1 MNSRP
6 NSSPRPGRLDRI
18 ERLGNSLP
26 DPVFIFL
33 WLMLALV
40 VASVLAHSAGVSAVN
55 PSTGELLRAESLLSS
70 DNVRRLLVE
79 MPKTVTSFPP
89 LGLVLVVMLGAAV
102 AERSGF
108 FAASI
113 GRLVKKAPTSLLIP
127 ATFAVALLS
136 HHAADAAYVVLIP
149 LAAIVFSQSGR
160 HPLLGVA
167 VAYAGISGAFA
178 ANLVPGQFDALILGI
193 THSAALMIDPNHQMN
208 PLGNW
213 WFTASLGALLFIIAW
228 PVAAWIVEPYT
239 QRWSIDGVATESA
252 HTDLIDPRSQ
262 TRGLLRAA
270 LAGATVVAVFAAL
283 AINPSFS
290 PLVDPDA
297 VGSGR
302 LLPLYQALI
311 AGFMIFF
318 IAVGWAYGS
327 AVGTVKS
334 HRDIVKMMGHGL
346 RDLTPY
352 LVLAFFASHFIA
364 LFSWS
369 NLGPI
374 LAINGA
380 SALQQLDLSAPVM
393 LLPLLLIA
401 MIFDFLIGSS
411 SAKWSAMAP
420 IVVPML
426 MLLGISPEM
435 TTAAYRMGD
444 SIVNIITPIAS
455 NFVLVLVICQRWV
468 KDFGVGSLIALMLP
482 FSIAFGIAGFILVAI
497 WVALGL
503 PPGPDVSAF
512 YTVGP
517 P

>member
-1 MNSRP
+1 MNSPP
-6 NSSPRPGRLDRI
+6 NSSSRPGRLDQI
-18 ERLGNSLP
+18 ERLGNALP

-33 WLMLALV
+33 WLILILV
-40 VASVLAHSAGVSAVN
+40 GASTFASAIGVSAIN
-55 PSTGELLRAESLLSS
+55 PATGELLQAKSLLSS
-70 DNVRRLLVE
+70 EKLRQLLVE
-79 MPKTVTSFPP
+79 MPKTFTSFPP

-113 GRLVKKAPTSLLIP
+113 GRLVKKAPISLLVP

-178 ANLVPGQFDALILGI
+178 ANLIPGQFDALILGI
-193 THSAALMIDPNHQMN
+193 THSAALMIDPNHQLN

-213 WFTASLGALLFIIAW
+213 WFTASLGIVLFIVAW
-228 PVAAWIVEPYT
+228 PVATWIVEPYAR
-239 QRWSIDGVATESA
+239 RWTVDGVASQNA
-252 HTDLIDPRSQ
+252 QKIAVDSRSEV
-262 TRGLLRAA
+262 RGLRRAA
-270 LAGATVVAVFAAL
+270 LAGAIIVAIFVAL
-283 AINPSFS
+283 ATHPTFA
-290 PLVDPDA
+290 PLVDSDA
-297 VGSGR
+297 DGSGR
-302 LLPLYQALI
+302 YLPLYQSLI

-318 IAVGWAYGS
+318 VAVGWAYGS

-334 HRDIVKMMGHGL
+334 HRDIVKMMGLGL

-380 SALQQLDLSAPVM
+380 EALQQLELSASTM
-393 LLPLLLIA
+393 LLPLLLVA
-401 MIFDFLIGSS
+401 MVFDFLIGSS

-482 FSIAFGIAGFILVAI
+482 FSIAFGIAGFALVALWAI
-497 WVALGL
+497 LGL
-503 PPGPDVSAF
+503 PPGPDVSAYF
-512 YTVGP
+512 TANAS
-517 P
+517 

>member
-1 MNSRP
+1 MNSP
-6 NSSPRPGRLDRI
+6 PDPSPKPGRLDQI
-18 ERLGNSLP
+18 ERLGNALP

-33 WLMLALV
+33 WLILFLIAV
-40 VASVLAHSAGVSAVN
+40 SVLASAAGVSAVH
-55 PSTGELLRAESLLSS
+55 PSSGELLQVESLLNAE
-70 DNVRRLLVE
+70 NVRRLLVE
-79 MPKTVTSFPP
+79 MPKTFTAFPP

-108 FAASI
+108 FSASI
-113 GRLVKKAPTSLLIP
+113 GRLVKRAPGPLLIP
-127 ATFAVALLS
+127 ATFAVALMS

-149 LAAIVFSQSGR
+149 LAAIVFKQSGR

-178 ANLVPGQFDALILGI
+178 ANIVPGQFDALILGI
-193 THSAALMIDPNHQMN
+193 THSAALMIDPDHQMN

-213 WFTASLGALLFIIAW
+213 WFTAGLGLVLFTVAW
-228 PVAAWIVEPYT
+228 PVAARIVEPYT
-239 QRWSIDGVATESA
+239 RRWQIDGTASESLSVKGVDA
-252 HTDLIDPRSQ
+252 ELES
-262 TRGLLRAA
+262 RGLKRAA
-270 LAGATVVAVFAAL
+270 LAGAVVVAVFVGLTVHPA
-283 AINPSFS
+283 FS
-290 PLVDPDA
+290 PLVDDDA
-297 VGSGR
+297 AGAAR

-327 AVGTVKS
+327 ATGIVRS
-334 HRDIVKMMGHGL
+334 HRDIVKMMGLGL

-352 LVLAFFASHFIA
+352 LVLAFFAAHFVA

-369 NLGPI
+369 NLGSI
-374 LAINGA
+374 LAIKGA
-380 SALQQLDLSAPVM
+380 AALQGLDLSASVM
-393 LLPLLLIA
+393 LLPLLLVA
-401 MIFDFLIGSS
+401 MVFDLLIGSS

-444 SIVNIITPIAS
+444 SVVNIITPIAS

-468 KDFGVGSLIALMLP
+468 KDFGIGSLIALMLP
-482 FSIAFGIAGFILVAI
+482 FSIAFGIAGFVLVAL
-497 WVALGL
+497 WAGLGL
-503 PPGPDVSAF
+503 PPGPGVSAHF
-512 YTVGP
+512 IVGAP
-517 P
+517 

>member
-1 MNSRP
+1 
-6 NSSPRPGRLDRI
+6 
-18 ERLGNSLP
+18 
-26 DPVFIFL
+26 
-33 WLMLALV
+33 MLALV

-239 QRWSIDGVATESA
+239 RRWSIDGVATESA

-334 HRDIVKMMGHGL
+334 HRDIVKMMGYGL

-374 LAINGA
+374 L
-380 SALQQLDLSAPVM
+380 V
-393 LLPLLLIA
+393 IA